1 MTTARFLAADFGA
14 GSGRVMLGTLE
25 TSRLRID
32 ELHRFPNHQIRV
44 LGRIHW
50 DLYELYRQLLLGLAR
65 AAKSGIRRV
74 EGIGVDT
81 WGVDYGLLDADG
93 FLLDQPVCYR
103 DSRTDGVMEEVFRR
117 VPREQIYEVTGIQFL
132 QLNTLFQLYGAQRQS
147 PASLAAAGR
156 LLFMPDL
163 FNYLLTGK
171 AVTEPTIASTSQMFD
186 ARRRTWALE
195 LLDALE
201 IPTRIL
207 PRVFPTGT
215 RLGSLRRDVR
225 EETGLEAE
233 VILVAGHDTAC
244 AVLAVPAQ
252 GEDWAYLSSGTW
264 SLLGVESDEPII
276 SEATAAGN
284 FTNEAGYGGSVR
296 FLKNIMG
303 MWLLE
308 RCKVAWEEEDDK
320 ALSYSDLVEAAAGA
334 PPLRS
339 VFDPD
344 HPRLL
349 NPPHMP
355 QAVAQLCRDAGQPVP
370 ESRPQMVRAIFDSL
384 ALKYRQVLD
393 EIAALRHRRPKVL
406 HIVGGG
412 SRNDFLNQ
420 LTADATGL
428 PVVAG
433 PAEATATGNI
443 LVQALSTGHLDSVA
457 AARQL
462 VRDSFPLRT
471 FEPRERESWDAKYEE
486 FLELVRREDR

>member
-1 MTTARFLAADFGA
+1 MRPAQFLAADFGA
-14 GSGRVMLGTLE
+14 GSGRVMLGTLVDG
-25 TSRLRID
+25 RLHLD
-32 ELHRFPNHQIRV
+32 ELHRFPNHQIRI

-50 DLYELYRQLLLGLAR
+50 DLYELYRRLLEGLSR
-65 AAKSGIRRV
+65 AVKRGIERV

-81 WGVDYGLLDADG
+81 WGVDYGLVDADG

-103 DSRTDGVMEEVFRR
+103 DSRTDGVMEDVFRR
-117 VPREQIYEVTGIQFL
+117 IPRERIYEVTGIQFL
-132 QLNTLFQLYGAQRQS
+132 QLNTLFQLCAAQRQS
-147 PASLAAAGR
+147 PASLAAAQR

-163 FNYLLTGK
+163 FNYLLTGE

-186 ARRRTWALE
+186 ARRRTWAIDLLE
-195 LLDALE
+195 SLGL
-201 IPTRIL
+201 PTRIL
-207 PRVFPTGT
+207 PQILPTGT
-215 RLGSLRRDVR
+215 RLGRLRSDVR
-225 EETGLEAE
+225 EETGLEAD
-233 VILVAGHDTAC
+233 VILAAGHDTAC
-244 AVLAVPAQ
+244 AVLAVPAR
-252 GEDWAYLSSGTW
+252 GENWAYLSSGTW
-264 SLLGVESDEPII
+264 SLLGVECEEPVI
-276 SEATAAGN
+276 SPASAAHN

-308 RCKVAWEEEDDK
+308 RCKAAWEAEDNRELTY
-320 ALSYSDLVEAAAGA
+320 ADLVEAAQSA
-334 PPLRS
+334 PALRT

-344 HPRLL
+344 DPSLM

-355 QAVAQLCRDAGQPVP
+355 EAIARLCRRGGQPVP
-370 ESRPQMVRAIFDSL
+370 EGRAEMVRAVFESL

-393 EIAALRHRRPKVL
+393 QITTLQNRRPEVL

-428 PVVAG
+428 TVVAG

-443 LVQALSTGHLDSVA
+443 LVQALSSGHLPSIE

-462 VRDSFPLRT
+462 VRDSFALRM
-471 FEPRERESWDAKYEE
+471 FEPKAREGWDAKYEE
-486 FLELVRREDR
+486 FLAVVGS